1 MAKGSGVDSHARQL
15 ARALLQKHKVLQPPT
30 PLETIVKAEGL
41 QVTLRSWGKQSRL
54 DALLFRS
61 HGLIAVNCD
70 KPPLRQRFSLAHE
83 LGHYALNHEYLKQFG
98 PDIDIDHPPEDSH
111 LTNVKFES
119 EANDFAGE
127 LLVPRALLMEFRS
140 KKDDAEDEDAKESFR
155 PFADL
160 GKRLRARPLS
170 EQELASKFRVSKEVI
185 FIALQKN
192 GLL

>member
-1 MAKGSGVDSHARQL
+1 MAKKMDADSHARQL
-15 ARALLQKHKVLQPPT
+15 ARALLQKHKVSQPPT

-41 QVTLRSWGKQSRL
+41 QVTLRSWGRQSRL

-70 KPPLRQRFSLAHE
+70 KPSLRQRFSLAHE

-111 LTNVKFES
+111 PTNVKFEP

-127 LLVPRALLMEFRS
+127 LLVPRALLMTFRS
-140 KKDDAEDEDAKESFR
+140 RKEDAEDEDAKESFR

-160 GKRLRARPLS
+160 AKGLRARSLS
-170 EQELASKFRVSKEVI
+170 EQELANKFRVSREVM

>member
-1 MAKGSGVDSHARQL
+1 MAKESGVDSHARQL

-30 PLETIVKAEGL
+30 PLQTIVKAEGL

-83 LGHYALNHEYLKQFG
+83 LGHYALNHEYLKLFG

-111 LTNVKFES
+111 PTNVKFES

-127 LLVPRALLMEFRS
+127 LLVPRALLMTFRS
-140 KKDDAEDEDAKESFR
+140 KRDDAEDEDAKESFR

-185 FIALQKN
+185 FIALQKS